1 MLSIA
6 SVAGLFI
13 LVCLVF
19 ITSPGARVFAHTFFS
34 PHYMKIALFGD
45 PSHNINPMWQAF
57 LKNVGLCLVAEP
69 LVLLVALPVALLRNS
84 KSPALAGPR
93 LAFTAYVDLARGI
106 PLILVVLAVYFG
118 FPILGIPFISSRTW
132 FQYGLFCLVF
142 CYGAYVSEVYRAGVQ
157 SVPFSQILAGRAI
170 GLSELQLLRYVTIPQ
185 ALRIVVAPLIND
197 FVSLQKDTAII
208 GIGAGVIE
216 LLKAAQ
222 INQGVFFNDSSY
234 AVAGLLFLVICVPLT
249 RVADRLQ
256 ARDQRARL
264 AGSQP

>member
-1 MLSIA
+1 
-6 SVAGLFI
+6 VAVLFF
-13 LVCLVF
+13 LVVLIFVL
-19 ITSPGARVFAHTFFS
+19 SPGARVFAHTFLN
-34 PHYMKIALFGD
+34 PHYMKIALLGD
-45 PSHNINPMWQAF
+45 PSHNITPMWQAF
-57 LKNVGLCLVAEP
+57 LKNVLLCVVAEP
-69 LVLLVALPVALLRNS
+69 LVLLLALPVALIRNT
-84 KSPALAGPR
+84 KSPLLAGPR
-93 LAFTAYVDLARGI
+93 AALTVYVDFARGV

-157 SVPFSQILAGRAI
+157 SVPFSQSLAGRAI
-170 GLSELQLLRYVTIPQ
+170 GLSELQLLRFVTIPQ

-234 AVAGLLFLVICVPLT
+234 AVAGLLFLSICVPLT

-256 ARDQRARL
+256 ANDMRARL
-264 AGSQP
+264 AGSQS